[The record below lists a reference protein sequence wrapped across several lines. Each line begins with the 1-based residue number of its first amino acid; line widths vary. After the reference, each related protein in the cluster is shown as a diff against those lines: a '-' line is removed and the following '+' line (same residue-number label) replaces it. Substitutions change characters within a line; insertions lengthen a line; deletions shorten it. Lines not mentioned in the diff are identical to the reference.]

1 MVFENAVT
9 LSVNSILILNYVKEM
24 CMLQCAI
31 KMSEC
36 DYDYYYLNK
45 CSRLKKKRLVIAEL
59 VCFSGREEHDIF
71 KEKYDMSS
79 PSLAI
84 L

>member
-1 MVFENAVT
+1 MVSENAVT

-24 CMLQCAI
+24 CTLQCAI
-31 KMSEC
+31 KMSDC
-36 DYDYYYLNK
+36 GYNYYYLNK
-45 CSRLKKKRLVIAEL
+45 CSRFKERLVIAEL

-71 KEKYDMSS
+71 KEEYGISS

>member
-24 CMLQCAI
+24 CTLQCAI
-31 KMSEC
+31 KMSDC
-36 DYDYYYLNK
+36 DYSYYYLNK
-45 CSRLKKKRLVIAEL
+45 CSRFKKRLVITEL
-59 VCFSGREEHDIF
+59 VCFSRREVHDSF
-71 KEKYDMSS
+71 KEEYDISS

>member
-24 CMLQCAI
+24 FMLQCAI

-45 CSRLKKKRLVIAEL
+45 CSRLKKKACHLRIGVFLWK
-59 VCFSGREEHDIF
+59 GRT
-71 KEKYDMSS
+71 
-79 PSLAI
+79 
-84 L
+84 